1 MIDPDAEHF
10 TAVAEAIA
18 DALKR
23 TGSISHAYHNGD
35 ERDLL
40 RQAGRRVGRM
50 LNRPVRTVDAG
61 RSVHVVLTD
70 WGNNPLETQLSEL
83 RANKAIDAALATD
96 DDSGHS
102 GPRPRR

>member
-1 MIDPDAEHF
+1 MTNPDAEHL
-10 TAVAEAIA
+10 TAVAQAIA

-23 TGSISHAYHNGD
+23 SGSISHAYRNEH

-40 RQAGRRVGRM
+40 RQAGRRAGRI
-50 LNRPVRTVDAG
+50 LNRPVRTMDAG
-61 RSVHVVLTD
+61 KSVHVALTD

-96 DDSGHS
+96 DSRQD
-102 GPRPRR
+102 GPHPCR